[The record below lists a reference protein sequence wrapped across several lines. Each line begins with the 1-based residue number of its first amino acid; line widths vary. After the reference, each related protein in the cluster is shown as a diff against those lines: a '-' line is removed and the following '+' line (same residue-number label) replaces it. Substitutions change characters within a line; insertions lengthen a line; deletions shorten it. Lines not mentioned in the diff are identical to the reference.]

1 MSKTMYGTAAL
12 AAVIALSACQRPV
25 SVYSEPAQATMGA
38 QQVILPASAT
48 SAVPVG
54 TTLRATLDQELS
66 TIDSNVND
74 TFTMTLQTPVL
85 SADRQTVIPS
95 GARVTGRVTAVRRS
109 LDAATPAIL
118 RLEFSNIQWGNRNE
132 GFQAEIEQTDV
143 RREGRTTDDALRGA
157 AAGAAAGA
165 VLGTIIRRD
174 VRGALTGAAIGA
186 GAGTVI
192 SLGLSDQD
200 AVLES
205 GTVMMLRTTEP
216 IPFR

>member
-1 MSKTMYGTAAL
+1 MRKVTFGAVAIAAG
-12 AAVIALSACQRPV
+12 VALSACQRPV
-25 SVYSEPAQATMGA
+25 QVYSEPATATMGA

-48 SAVPVG
+48 SAVPAG
-54 TTLRATLDQELS
+54 TALRASLDQRLS
-66 TIDSNVND
+66 TTESNVND

-85 SADRQTVIPS
+85 SADRQTVIPA
-95 GARVTGRVTAVRRS
+95 GARITGRVTAVRRS
-109 LDAATPAIL
+109 ADVATPAIL
-118 RLEFSNIQWGNRNE
+118 RLEFSNIQWQGRNV
-132 GFQAEIEQTDV
+132 GFQADIEETDV

-205 GTVMMLRTTEP
+205 GTEMTLRTTEP